1 MVNSNPAI
9 SVILP
14 VFNAAETLDEAVESM
29 VNQSCPDFELIIV
42 DDGST
47 DGSTSLINRWK
58 NRDDRVK
65 TIRTNH
71 NGIVHAL
78 NRGLELASGSLVAR
92 MDADDRSMPERLER
106 QKKYL
111 DTHPETGLV
120 SCLVEHLGDEEASGG
135 YARYVN
141 WINSL
146 VQHREI
152 SINRFI
158 ESPLAHPSVMFR
170 AELID
175 KYGGYRDEN
184 VPEDYELW
192 LRWLEKGVI
201 MEKVPAVLLQWR
213 DEPNRLS
220 RNHPRYSFEAFYR
233 VKARYL
239 SNWLKRHNP
248 HHPEIIVW
256 GAGRTTRKRAEMLVS
271 HGITITHYIDIDPN
285 KIGHTVHGRP
295 VLGPRQIPDPG
306 DHFIVPYV
314 ARHGA
319 NKMIREELEKQGYKR
334 ETHFIFAA

>member
-1 MVNSNPAI
+1 MVKLIPAI
-9 SVILP
+9 SVVMP
-14 VFNAAETLDEAVESM
+14 VYNASNTLDDAVESII
-29 VNQSCPDFELIIV
+29 NQTCPDFELIIV

-47 DGSTSLINRWK
+47 DDSPSIIERWK
-58 NRDDRVK
+58 SRDNRIKAV
-65 TIRTNH
+65 RTKH
-71 NGIVHAL
+71 QGIVHAL
-78 NRGLELASGSLVAR
+78 NKGLELASGSLVAR

-106 QKKYL
+106 QKKHL
-111 DTHPETGLV
+111 DEHPGTGLV
-120 SCLVEHLGDEEASGG
+120 SCLVEHLGDEETSGG

-152 SINRFI
+152 SIHRFI

-170 AELID
+170 SELID
-175 KYGGYRDEN
+175 TYGGYRNEH

-192 LRWLEKGVI
+192 LRWLENGVI
-201 MEKVPAVLLQWR
+201 MEKVPGVLLQWR
-213 DEPNRLS
+213 DEPDRLS

-239 SNWLKRHNP
+239 SNWLKRQNP

-256 GAGRTTRKRAEMLVS
+256 GAGRTTRKRAEMLIDY
-271 HGITITHYIDIDPN
+271 GITITHYIDIDPN

-295 VLGPRQIPDPG
+295 VLGPGEIPDPG
-306 DHFIVPYV
+306 NHFIVPYV

-319 NKMIREELEKQGYKR
+319 NKLIREELEKHGY
-334 ETHFIFAA
+334 ELGTHFIFAA